1 MEVFP
6 TSFARPVPFS
16 IDVITPVEI
25 SMVVHPMTEGPCASA
40 AGVGSQKCQEQGE
53 RFALFVGVSAAGS
66 LSWVAESILGY
77 SCVLCSTA
85 TQGTESTFGQR
96 QQIPPCL
103 LHQPGGW
110 GLCSQ
115 SQVSRFRGTTSTV
128 EPHLHSVQQIIWHE
142 IPRRQLLAPALTE
155 VWEWV
160 SSWEFIHI

>member
-25 SMVVHPMTEGPCASA
+25 SMVLHPHDWRTLCFCSWSGKSEVPRARRDVCPLCGCECCRVLELGCRKHPGLFLCAVLRSHTGHRVHIWSEAADPSLPSPSA
-40 AGVGSQKCQEQGE
+40 WWV
-53 RFALFVGVSAAGS
+53 RAL
-66 LSWVAESILGY
+66 
-77 SCVLCSTA
+77 
-85 TQGTESTFGQR
+85 
-96 QQIPPCL
+96 
-103 LHQPGGW
+103 QP
-110 GLCSQ
+110 S
-115 SQVSRFRGTTSTV
+115 VSRFRGTTSTV

-142 IPRRQLLAPALTE
+142 IPGRQLLAPALTE